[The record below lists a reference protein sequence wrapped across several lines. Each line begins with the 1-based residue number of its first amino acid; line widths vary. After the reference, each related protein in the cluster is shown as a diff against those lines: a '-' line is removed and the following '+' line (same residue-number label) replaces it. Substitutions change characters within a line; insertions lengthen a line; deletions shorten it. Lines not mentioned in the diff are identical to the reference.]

1 MRTMNRH
8 WLWMVLLVSLIA
20 LLRAQEPSQEPIRI
34 ELHTQMPDQALLL
47 KPGETVTFIVTPF
60 LKAMESKID
69 WFALFG
75 EVLSVS
81 NGKVVYR
88 APTDERVDFVLWSD
102 PKTKQYVSIAIV
114 TKCIA
119 GTSRCKPERIGGVS
133 APVYRVPASTST
145 QAQFYVMQRSS
156 GEGFSV
162 CQSIGPLNPPPP
174 GAILNPPPPG
184 AITTS
189 SPQDAVA
196 NFIKYLPL
204 VLLGVVIIGWLLF
217 RVIPSLRRQRQ

>member
-1 MRTMNRH
+1 MRTMSRH

-20 LLRAQEPSQEPIRI
+20 LLRAQEPSQEPIRSDLNI
-34 ELHTQMPDQALLL
+34 QLPDQVLLL

-60 LKAMESKID
+60 LKEMESELD
-69 WFALFG
+69 WFALIG
-75 EVLSVS
+75 KVLSVS
-81 NGKVVYR
+81 NGRVVYR
-88 APTDERVDFVLWSD
+88 APTDEHFDFVHWSD
-102 PKTKQYVSIAIV
+102 PNTKQYVAIAIV
-114 TKCIA
+114 TKCSA

-145 QAQFYVMQRSS
+145 QAQVYVMQRSS

-162 CQSIGPLNPPPP
+162 CHSLGP
-174 GAILNPPPPG
+174 LNPPPPG

-217 RVIPSLRRQRQ
+217 RVFPSLRRQRQ